1 MIRLIAKRLLEA
13 IPILWIVATFA
24 FLLARAAPGGPF
36 DRESPLPPEVK
47 AAIEAH
53 YGLDKPLWVQYGVFL
68 KNLVCGN
75 LGPSYKYPGWTV
87 QELIADKFPVSLQL
101 GLCALLLALLF
112 GLGAGLLAA
121 SRPDSWYDRLS
132 MAGAMTGLCLPT
144 FVLGPLLLLI
154 FGLKLGWF
162 NVSGWGTPR
171 DLVLPGLT
179 LGLYYGAFIARLTRS
194 SMLEIRSQ
202 DFMRT
207 ARAKGASAW
216 RTYLIHGMRNAL
228 GPVVSYLGPTAAG
241 LLTGSFVV
249 ESVFQ
254 IPGLGRFFVSAALD
268 RDYPMV
274 LGTVVFYAAL
284 ILLCN
289 LLADIVLAWL
299 NPRLRK
305 DA

>member
-1 MIRLIAKRLLEA
+1 MLRLIAKRLLGA
-13 IPILWIVATFA
+13 VPILWIVASLA

-47 AAIEAH
+47 AAIESH
-53 YGLDKPLWVQYGVFL
+53 YGLDKPLWEQYGVFL
-68 KNLVCGN
+68 KNLACGD
-75 LGPSYKYPGWTV
+75 LGPSYKYPGWNV
-87 QELIADKFPVSLQL
+87 QELIADKFPVSLEL
-101 GLCALLLALLF
+101 GLWALLVALIS
-112 GLGAGLLAA
+112 GLGMGLLAA
-121 SRPDSWYDRLS
+121 SRPDAWRDRLAMGTA
-132 MAGAMTGLCLPT
+132 MAGLCLPA
-144 FVLGPLLLLI
+144 FVLGPLLLLV
-154 FGLKLGWF
+154 FALKLGWF
-162 NVSGWGTPR
+162 NVAGWGSTR
-171 DLVLPGLT
+171 DIVLPALT

-194 SMLEIRSQ
+194 SMLETRGQ

-207 ARAKGASAW
+207 ARAKGLSPARA
-216 RTYLIHGMRNAL
+216 YLVHGTRNAL
-228 GPVVSYLGPTAAG
+228 GPVISYLGPTAAG

-289 LLADIVLAWL
+289 LLADLALAWL

-305 DA
+305 DV